1 MNRSPI
7 PYHIMA
13 KPTGAICNLD
23 CAYCFFLSKESLYP
37 ESNFRMSDE
46 VLKNYIKQY
55 VQSQPNNEVMI
66 TWQGGEPTL
75 MGIEFFEKA
84 TRYANQFKRP
94 HQRVSFAI
102 QTNGV
107 LLDDDW
113 STFLNRNGYL
123 VGISIDGPEHLHDT
137 YRRDKGGKPTF
148 RRVIAGLDALK
159 KHRVEYNI
167 LCTVNA
173 ENGDHPLD
181 IYHFFRDELKA
192 EYIQFIP
199 IVERQNETGFQA
211 GDRVTERS
219 VRPAQWGTFL
229 NTIFDEWIKRDV
241 GRVFIPTFESALA
254 NWYGVP
260 AGICVFNETCGSA
273 LALEHNG
280 DLYAC
285 DHYVEPNYLLGNIA
299 ERPMAEM
306 LMSEQQQTFGQAKKD
321 ALPQYCLDCDV
332 RFACHGE
339 CPKNR
344 FIKTP
349 DGEEGLNYLCEG
361 YKAFFTHIDAPMKFM
376 TNELRAQHSP
386 ARVMTHFKKTNGMK

>member
-1 MNRSPI
+1 
-7 PYHIMA
+7 
-13 KPTGAICNLD
+13 
-23 CAYCFFLSKESLYP
+23 
-37 ESNFRMSDE
+37 MSDE

-113 STFLNRNGYL
+113 GTFLNRNGYL

>member
-1 MNRSPI
+1 MKTSPI
-7 PYHIMA
+7 PYHVMA

-37 ESNFRMSDE
+37 ESNFRMSDD

-55 VQSQPNNEVMI
+55 VQSQPGNEVMI

-84 TRYANQFKRP
+84 TQYANQFKRP
-94 HQRVSFAI
+94 HQRVSFSI

-113 STFLNRNGYL
+113 GTFLNRNGYL
-123 VGISIDGPEHLHDT
+123 VGISVDGPEHLHDI

-159 KHRVEYNI
+159 RNRVEYNI

-173 ENGDHPLD
+173 ANGNHPLD
-181 IYHFFRDELKA
+181 VYHFFRDELKA

-199 IVERQNETGFQA
+199 IVERQNETGFQE
-211 GDRVTERS
+211 GDQVTERS
-219 VRPAQWGTFL
+219 VRPEQWGKFL
-229 NTIFDEWIKRDV
+229 TTIFDEWVKRDV
-241 GRVFIPTFESALA
+241 GKAFIPTFESALA
-254 NWYGVP
+254 NWYGIP

-299 ERPMAEM
+299 ETPMAEL
-306 LMSEQQQTFGQAKKD
+306 LMNEQQQNFGQAKKD
-321 ALPQYCLDCDV
+321 TLPQYCLDCDV

-344 FIKTP
+344 FTQTP
-349 DGEEGLNYLCEG
+349 DGEDGLNYLCEG
-361 YKAFFTHIDAPMKFM
+361 YKAFLTHIDAPMKFM
-376 TNELRAQHSP
+376 TKELRAQRSP
-386 ARVMTHFKKTNGMK
+386 ARVMTHFKQN

>member
-1 MNRSPI
+1 MKTSPI
-7 PYHIMA
+7 PYHVMA

-23 CAYCFFLSKESLYP
+23 CAYCFFLSKEALYP
-37 ESNFRMSDE
+37 GSNFRMSDE
-46 VLKNYIKQY
+46 VLKRYIKQY
-55 VQSQPNNEVMI
+55 VQSQPSVPEVTV

-75 MGIEFFEKA
+75 MGIDFFEKA
-84 TRYANQFKRP
+84 TRYARQFKRP
-94 HQRVSFAI
+94 QQRVSFAI

-113 STFLNRNGYL
+113 GKFLRKNRYL
-123 VGISIDGPEHLHDT
+123 VGISIDGPEHLHDI
-137 YRRDKGGKPTF
+137 YRLDKGGEPTY
-148 RRVIAGLDALK
+148 RRVIAGLDVLK
-159 KHRVEYNI
+159 KHRVEHNI

-173 ENGDHPLD
+173 ANGDHPLE
-181 IYHFFRDELKA
+181 IYRFFRDDLKA

-199 IVERQNETGFQA
+199 IVERENETGFQE
-211 GDRVTERS
+211 GNQVTERS
-219 VRPAQWGTFL
+219 VQPNQWGDFL
-229 NTIFDEWIKRDV
+229 TAIFDEWVKRDV

-260 AGICVFNETCGSA
+260 AGICVFNESCGNA

-285 DHYVEPNYLLGNIA
+285 DHFVEPNYLLGNIA
-299 ERPMAEM
+299 ETPMAEM
-306 LMSEQQQTFGQAKKD
+306 LMSEQQRDFGQAKKD
-321 ALPQYCLDCDV
+321 ALPQYCLDCEV

-344 FIKTP
+344 FIETP

-361 YKAFFTHIDAPMKFM
+361 YKAFFNHIDAPMKFM
-376 TNELRAQHSP
+376 ANELREQRSP
-386 ARVMTHFKKTNGMK
+386 ARVMTHFTKEG